1 MAAVAVEDF
10 AEMYGEW
17 RKYSRVACEPCVAA
31 GLALQCAPAKSRT
44 YKCNHCVKVRSG
56 GSGVPCTWHVAISK
70 YKLKNGK
77 VVGGTPYGWW
87 VKMMKTAL
95 KEERRKEARRRRV
108 TSGGGQQDPGSDEE
122 DLGESSGNPSDGEG
136 GDDND
141 SSTRAPSPAAH
152 ADEGASARY
161 ADRAGEDA
169 SSPRRGPERE
179 EDGDGNA
186 PAEPRPEHEPANG
199 DHGNAP
205 ASDHSPNGGGGE
217 EDEDPYESGADTNTE
232 PVQYRGNPVI
242 MPTSEAGKKIRLADL
257 KQELWQ
263 QAGHLP
269 YLCSAAEA
277 SSRALVDLM
286 EGPRMELMEY
296 HRARA
301 RARVNVHVIELQ
313 RKYQKGQGDSTWRKR
328 PASGQREGVQK
339 RARGESGGNRAP
351 AQGQASGSTGA
362 GPSGTRASDDRP
374 MGASSAAGSN

>member
-1 MAAVAVEDF
+1 MLTS
-10 AEMYGEW
+10 Y
-17 RKYSRVACEPCVAA
+17 
-31 GLALQCAPAKSRT
+31 T
-44 YKCNHCVKVRSG
+44 
-56 GSGVPCTWHVAISK
+56 AISK

-87 VKMMKTAL
+87 AKMMQTAL
-95 KEERRKEARRRRV
+95 KKERRKEARRRRIA
-108 TSGGGQQDPGSDEE
+108 SGGGQHDPGIDEE
-122 DLGESSGNPSDGEG
+122 DLGESTGNPSDGEG

-152 ADEGASARY
+152 ADEGASAGH

-169 SSPRRGPERE
+169 SSSRRGPERE

-186 PAEPRPEHEPANG
+186 PAEPHPEHEPANGDHGHAPTSTRPVHEPSHGDHVNAPAEPAEAGNGNAPAEPRPAHEPANG

-205 ASDHSPNGGGGE
+205 ASDHSPNAGGGE

-269 YLCSAAEA
+269 YLSSAAEA

-301 RARVNVHVIELQ
+301 RAVEDMTALRIARVNVHVIELQ
-313 RKYQKGQGDSTWRKR
+313 RKYLKGQGDSTWRKR
-328 PASGQREGVQK
+328 PASGQREGAQK

-351 AQGQASGSTGA
+351 AQGQASGGTGA

-374 MGASSAAGSN
+374 TGASGAAESN